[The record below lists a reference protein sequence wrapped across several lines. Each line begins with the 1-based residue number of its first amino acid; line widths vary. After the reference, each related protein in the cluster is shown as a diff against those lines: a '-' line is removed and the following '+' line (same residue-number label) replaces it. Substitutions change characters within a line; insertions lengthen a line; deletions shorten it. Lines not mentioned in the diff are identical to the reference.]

1 MDYSRN
7 PVLVFWETTKACE
20 LACVHC
26 RASAMTHPPPG
37 ELDTIEAMA
46 LIEDLA
52 HFDRPPVLVLSG
64 GDPLMRED
72 LPELVDRARSLGIP
86 LAMSPAVS
94 EDVVAKMAQFK
105 GKVHSVS
112 ISLDGGKRAHDFIRG
127 AGSFERTT
135 SAMQQL
141 ASSFELQVNT
151 TAMKLTVSELPDV
164 LYQVKKINI
173 KTWEVF
179 FLIRVGRATSL
190 EDLGPSEMEDVL
202 NYLYWASSYGIR
214 VRTVEAPFFRRIIR
228 ERVAKPDYV
237 PMTSLYPALINRTKE
252 ILGEPKERPLA
263 EIGTTRDGSG
273 VIFVSN
279 EGEVFP
285 SGFTPYPLGNVRR
298 ESLVTIY
305 RENPILKKIR
315 EASFSGKCGLCPY
328 RQECGGSRARAFA
341 AYGDPLASDP
351 ACAYVPQLAPN
362 PSPL

>member
-1 MDYSRN
+1 MPADYSRN

-26 RASAMTHPPPG
+26 RASAMTRPPPG
-37 ELDTIEAMA
+37 ELDTKEAKG

-72 LPELVDRARSLGIP
+72 LQELVDHAHGLGIP

-94 EDVVAKMAQFK
+94 ESVITKMAAFK
-105 GKVHSVS
+105 GKIRSIS
-112 ISLDGGKRAHDFIRG
+112 ISLDGGKNAHDFIRG
-127 AGSFERTT
+127 TGSFERTT
-135 SAMQQL
+135 RAIQQL
-141 ASSFELQVNT
+141 ALSFDLQVNT
-151 TAMKLTVSELPDV
+151 TVMKLTVGELPEA
-164 LYQVKKINI
+164 LHQVKKLGV

-179 FLIRVGRATSL
+179 FLIRVGRATAL
-190 EDLGPSEMEDVL
+190 EDLSPNEMEDVL

-228 ERVAKPDYV
+228 ERSGGPDYS
-237 PMTSLYPALINRTKE
+237 PMSPLYPALLQRTKE
-252 ILGEPKERPLA
+252 LLGEPKERPLA
-263 EIGTTRDGSG
+263 EMGTTRDGSG

-279 EGEVFP
+279 EGDVFP

-298 ESLVTIY
+298 ESLVKIY
-305 RENPILKKIR
+305 RENPTLKRIR
-315 EASFSGKCGLCPY
+315 DASFSGKCGVCPY

-341 AYGDPLASDP
+341 TYGDPLASDP
-351 ACAYVPQLAPN
+351 ACVYVP
-362 PSPL
+362 